1 MKAIDERI
9 DDLAAQ
15 PEVLLAYLAGQ
26 TNQPLNYDGSKFWV
40 MRKGDE
46 ITIRTITGNTKRTIH
61 IESKEDNTMSVEK
74 VQDTIK
80 LSRKSVYEIIFTH
93 QLVTGENY
101 GGGDVDVK
109 LDSGEYIVCRGEGN
123 NWSVHDGDMELFIFS
138 TENDLIS
145 ISDKDIYRFPYV
157 KLTGEWPDAA
167 TIEARCSEIDASIFE
182 EPIKE
187 GFAQD
192 INPEEP
198 VKEEQV
204 KEEVEA
210 PFTPAEEPKAKW
222 GLGKKVLVGAAV
234 VGTVAAVGYG
244 AWKLANKLTEQI
256 V

>member
-40 MRKGDE
+40 IRKGDE
-46 ITIRTITGNTKRTIH
+46 VTIRTITGNTKRTIH
-61 IESKEDNTMSVEK
+61 IESKKDNSMPIEK
-74 VQDTIK
+74 EQATIE
-80 LSRKSVYEIIFTH
+80 LSRKSIYEIIFTH
-93 QLVTGENY
+93 QRVVSEAFV
-101 GGGDVDVK
+101 GDQVDVK
-109 LDSGEYIVCRGEGN
+109 LDDGEYLVCRGEGN
-123 NWSVHDGDMELFIFS
+123 LWTVHKGENELFVFS
-138 TENDLIS
+138 TDNSLFSINDN
-145 ISDKDIYRFPYV
+145 DIYQFRYV
-157 KLTGEWPDAA
+157 KLTGEWPDAD
-167 TIEARCSEIDASIFE
+167 IIKGHSSEIDSNAFE
-182 EPIKE
+182 ESTKE

-192 INPEEP
+192 INSEEP

-244 AWKLANKLTEQI
+244 AWKLANKVTEQFI
-256 V
+256 

>member
-61 IESKEDNTMSVEK
+61 IESKEDNTMSIELSRETVYDIILK
-74 VQDTIK
+74 YLHDDADHGKDDTITIESGETK
-80 LSRKSVYEIIFTH
+80 YDVRHAESNTWEVYE
-93 QLVTGENY
+93 GET
-101 GGGDVDVK
+101 K
-109 LDSGEYIVCRGEGN
+109 
-123 NWSVHDGDMELFIFS
+123 LFIFG
-138 TENDLIS
+138 TDFDWKNVKDDS
-145 ISDKDIYRFPYV
+145 IFYFSDV
-157 KLTGEWPDAA
+157 KLTGKWPDP
-167 TIEARCSEIDASIFE
+167 TVYNNARYEQIDPSIFD

-192 INPEEP
+192 INSEEP
-198 VKEEQV
+198 TKEEQV